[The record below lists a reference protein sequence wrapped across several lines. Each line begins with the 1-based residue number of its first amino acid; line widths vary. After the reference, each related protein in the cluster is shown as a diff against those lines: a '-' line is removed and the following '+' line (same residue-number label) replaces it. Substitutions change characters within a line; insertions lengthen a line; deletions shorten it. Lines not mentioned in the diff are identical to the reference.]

1 MKATYIEFND
11 INKTIIRKSYIVA
24 VTNGGFNGE
33 EGKLTLTLCLG
44 AGIITTMVLN
54 YVPVRKFEFEEAKQR
69 YLKDVNNL
77 KAVLL

>member
-11 INKTIIRKSYIVA
+11 SNKTIIRKSYIVA
-24 VTNGGFNGE
+24 VTNSGFNGE
-33 EGKLTLTLCLG
+33 EAKLTLTLCLG
-44 AGIITTMVLN
+44 AGIISTMVLN
-54 YVPVRKFEFEEAKQR
+54 YVPAKKYECEEVRQR